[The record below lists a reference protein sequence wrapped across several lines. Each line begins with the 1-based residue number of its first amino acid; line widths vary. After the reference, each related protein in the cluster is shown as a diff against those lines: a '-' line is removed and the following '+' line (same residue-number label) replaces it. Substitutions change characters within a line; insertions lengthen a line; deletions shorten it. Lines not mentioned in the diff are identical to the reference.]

1 MGFYETPQ
9 LYPAIKGL
17 MSEAHP
23 ASGLLWGSSSQPR
36 FVPTLDLKEGGE
48 EDRALWLLHRRS
60 WRFKDHTAR
69 VKRDSYFFMY
79 EQTWDSS
86 MHTQ

>member
-1 MGFYETPQ
+1 MRDPTT
-9 LYPAIKGL
+9 LPATKSL
-17 MSEAHP
+17 MSEVHL
-23 ASGLLWGSSSQPR
+23 ASGLLWGSSSKPK
-36 FVPTLDLKEGGE
+36 FVPTLALEEGGD

-79 EQTWDSS
+79 EQTWGSS